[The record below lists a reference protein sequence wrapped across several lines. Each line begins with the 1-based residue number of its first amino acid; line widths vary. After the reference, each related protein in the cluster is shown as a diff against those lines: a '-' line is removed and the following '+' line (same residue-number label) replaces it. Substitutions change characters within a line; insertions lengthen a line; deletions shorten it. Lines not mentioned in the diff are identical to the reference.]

1 MLGVVMQVS
10 LENTSNLERRMM
22 VSIPAEQL
30 STVIDSRL
38 RDMASKANLKGFR
51 KGKVPAKVIEQR
63 FGNQVRSEAFG
74 ELVRNSFDQ
83 AVRQENVRL
92 AGQPSI
98 QAEPSDSADEIR
110 FSATFEI
117 VPDFGNIAVDQLQ
130 ILRTH
135 AQVEDADIDHMI
147 DTLRQQRRTWE
158 TVSRAA
164 QVGDLVAIE
173 TFASTSTTRVPEEGA
188 EKGTT
193 VIGSGVMF
201 PELEA
206 QLSGMSAGE
215 EREVEVTF
223 PSDWRV
229 PALAGQLAKVSIKA
243 TKVSEPNIPEIDEAF
258 VKSFGVKNG
267 KLEVFRKEVRAN
279 LERELKGMLMSRL
292 RAEVAQK
299 LVSTYSNIELPERL
313 IEAEARSL
321 ARNAEEQARQQ
332 GNTGFTAQ
340 FEQFLV
346 PARNRVAAGLLVG
359 EIARQNGLKLDFNRV
374 KETLSLIASTYE
386 EPKQV
391 IELYRNDSNLMAG
404 LQNRVMEEQVI
415 DWVAERAQATD
426 QNMSFTEAMR
436 PS

>member
-1 MLGVVMQVS
+1 MQVS
-10 LENTSNLERRMM
+10 VENTSSLERRMT
-22 VSIPAEQL
+22 VSIPADRL
-30 STVIDSRL
+30 SSVIDGRL
-38 RDMASKANLKGFR
+38 RDMAGKANLKGFR

-63 FGNQVRSEAFG
+63 FGDQIRSEAFG
-74 ELVRNSFDQ
+74 ELVRASFDQ
-83 AVRQENVRL
+83 AVRQENVRI

-98 QAEPSDSADEIR
+98 QADPGAAENEIR
-110 FSATFEI
+110 YTATFEI
-117 VPDFGNIAVDQLQ
+117 VPDFGTIDVSQLQ
-130 ILRTH
+130 IVRVH

-158 TVSRAA
+158 PVGRAA
-164 QVGDLVAIE
+164 QVGDLVAVE
-173 TFASTSTTRVPEEGA
+173 TFAATASARVPETGA
-188 EKGTT
+188 EKGAT

-206 QLSGMSAGE
+206 QLSGMSAGD

-223 PSDWRV
+223 PADWRV
-229 PALAGQLAKVSIKA
+229 PALAGQTAKVTLKA
-243 TKVSEPNIPEIDEAF
+243 TQVSEPKVPEADEAF
-258 VKSFGVKNG
+258 VKSFGVKSG
-267 KLEVFRKEVRAN
+267 KLEVFRQEVRAN

-299 LVSTYSNIELPERL
+299 LVAAYSHVELPAKL
-313 IEAEARSL
+313 IEAEARNL
-321 ARNAEEQARQQ
+321 AANAQQQARQQ
-332 GNTGFTAQ
+332 GQTDAVYPFDQ
-340 FEQFLV
+340 FMV

-391 IELYRNDSNLMAG
+391 IELYRNDPNLMSG

-415 DWVAERAQATD
+415 DWVAERAQSTD
-426 QNMSFTEAMR
+426 QNLSFTEAMR
-436 PS
+436 PV

>member
-1 MLGVVMQVS
+1 MQVS
-10 LENTSNLERRMM
+10 VENTSNLERRMI
-22 VSIPAEQL
+22 VTVPAVQL
-30 STVIDSRL
+30 SSVIDNRL

-63 FGNQVRSEAFG
+63 FGQQVRSEAFG
-74 ELVRNSFDQ
+74 ELVRNSFDK
-83 AVRQENVRL
+83 AIRQENVRI
-92 AGQPSI
+92 AGQPNI
-98 QAEPSDSADEIR
+98 QAEPAETEDEIR

-117 VPDFGNIAVDQLQ
+117 VPDFGDIAVDQLQ
-130 ILRTH
+130 INRMR
-135 AQVEDADIDHMI
+135 AVVEDADIDHMI
-147 DTLRQQRRTWE
+147 ETLRQQRRTWD
-158 TVSRAA
+158 TVNRAA
-164 QVGDLVAIE
+164 QVGDLIAVE
-173 TFASTSTTRVPEEGA
+173 TFASTSSTRVPEQGSEN
-188 EKGTT
+188 GTT

-206 QLSGMSAGE
+206 QLSGMSAGD

-223 PSDWRV
+223 PSDWRA
-229 PALAGQLAKVSIKA
+229 PGLAGQLAKVTIKA

-279 LERELKGMLMSRL
+279 LERELKGMLMGRL

-299 LVSTYSNIELPERL
+299 LVATYTHVELPARL
-313 IEAEARSL
+313 IEAEAKNL

-332 GNTGFTAQ
+332 GNTSFKAQ
-340 FEQFLV
+340 PENFMV

-359 EIARQNGLKLDFNRV
+359 EIARQNSLKLDFNRV

-415 DWVAERAQATD
+415 DWVAERAQSTD

-436 PS
+436 PV

>member
-1 MLGVVMQVS
+1 MQVS

-22 VSIPAEQL
+22 VSIPAVQL
-30 STVIDSRL
+30 STVIDTRL

-130 ILRTH
+130 ITRTH

-173 TFASTSTTRVPEEGA
+173 TFASTSTTRVPDEGA

-243 TKVSEPNIPEIDEAF
+243 TKVSEPNIPEIDEVF

-299 LVSTYSNIELPERL
+299 LVSTYSNIELPARL
-313 IEAEARSL
+313 IEAEARNL

-436 PS
+436 PA

>member
-1 MLGVVMQVS
+1 MQVS
-10 LENTSNLERRMM
+10 VENTSSLERRMT
-22 VSIPAEQL
+22 VSIPADRL
-30 STVIDSRL
+30 SSVIDGRL
-38 RDMASKANLKGFR
+38 RDMAGKANLKGFR

-63 FGNQVRSEAFG
+63 FGDQIRSEAFG
-74 ELVRNSFDQ
+74 ELVRASFDQ
-83 AVRQENVRL
+83 AVRQENVRI

-98 QAEPSDSADEIR
+98 QADPGAAENEIR
-110 FSATFEI
+110 YTATFEI
-117 VPDFGNIAVDQLQ
+117 VPDFGTIDVSQLQ
-130 ILRTH
+130 IVRVH

-158 TVSRAA
+158 PVSRAA
-164 QVGDLVAIE
+164 QVGDLVAVE
-173 TFASTSTTRVPEEGA
+173 TFAATASARVPESGA
-188 EKGTT
+188 EKGAT

-206 QLSGMSAGE
+206 QLSGMSAGD

-223 PSDWRV
+223 PADWRV
-229 PALAGQLAKVSIKA
+229 PALAGQTAKVTLKA
-243 TKVSEPNIPEIDEAF
+243 TQISEPKVPEADEAF
-258 VKSFGVKNG
+258 VKSFGVKSG
-267 KLEVFRKEVRAN
+267 KLEVFRQEVRAN

-299 LVSTYSNIELPERL
+299 LVAAYSHVELPAKL
-313 IEAEARSL
+313 IEAEARNL
-321 ARNAEEQARQQ
+321 AANAQQQARQQ
-332 GNTGFTAQ
+332 GQTDAVYPFDQ
-340 FEQFLV
+340 FMV

-391 IELYRNDSNLMAG
+391 IELYRNDPNLMSG

-415 DWVAERAQATD
+415 DWVAERAQSTD
-426 QNMSFTEAMR
+426 QNLSFTEAMR
-436 PS
+436 PV

>member
-1 MLGVVMQVS
+1 MQV
-10 LENTSNLERRMM
+10 LVENTSNLERRMT
-22 VSIPAEQL
+22 VSIPSEQL
-30 STVIDSRL
+30 SSVIDTRL

-74 ELVRNSFDQ
+74 ELVRNSFDK
-83 AVRQENVRL
+83 AIRQENVRL

-110 FSATFEI
+110 FSAIFEI

-130 ILRTH
+130 ISRTH

-158 TVSRAA
+158 TVTRAA
-164 QVGDLVAIE
+164 QIGDLVALE
-173 TFASTSTTRVPEEGA
+173 TFASTSSTRVPEEGA
-188 EKGTT
+188 EQGTT
-193 VIGSGVMF
+193 VIGSGAMF

-206 QLSGMSAGE
+206 QLSGMTAGE
-215 EREVEVTF
+215 QREVEVTF
-223 PSDWRV
+223 PTDWRV

-279 LERELKGMLMSRL
+279 LERELKGMLMNRL

-299 LVSTYSNIELPERL
+299 LVTTYSNIELPARL
-313 IEAEARSL
+313 IEAEAQNL
-321 ARNAEEQARQQ
+321 ARNSEEQARQQ
-332 GNTGFTAQ
+332 GNTGFKAQ
-340 FEQFLV
+340 VENYMV
-346 PARNRVAAGLLVG
+346 AARNRVAAGLLVG

-391 IELYRNDSNLMAG
+391 IELYRNDTNLMAG

-415 DWVAERAQATD
+415 DWVAERAQATE

-436 PS
+436 PA

>member
-1 MLGVVMQVS
+1 MQVS
-10 LENTSNLERRMM
+10 VENTSSLERRMT
-22 VSIPAEQL
+22 VSIPADRL
-30 STVIDSRL
+30 SSVIDGRL
-38 RDMASKANLKGFR
+38 RDMAGKANLKGFR

-63 FGNQVRSEAFG
+63 FGDQIRSEAFG
-74 ELVRNSFDQ
+74 ELVRASFDQ
-83 AVRQENVRL
+83 AVRQENVRI

-98 QAEPSDSADEIR
+98 QADPGAAENEIR
-110 FSATFEI
+110 YTATFEI
-117 VPDFGNIAVDQLQ
+117 VPDFGTIDVSQLQ
-130 ILRTH
+130 IVRVH

-158 TVSRAA
+158 PVSRAA
-164 QVGDLVAIE
+164 QVGDLVAVE
-173 TFASTSTTRVPEEGA
+173 TFAATASARVPETGA
-188 EKGTT
+188 EKGAT

-206 QLSGMSAGE
+206 QLSGMSAGD

-223 PSDWRV
+223 PADWRV
-229 PALAGQLAKVSIKA
+229 PALAGQTAKVTLKA
-243 TKVSEPNIPEIDEAF
+243 TQVSEPKVPEADEAF
-258 VKSFGVKNG
+258 VKSFGVKSG
-267 KLEVFRKEVRAN
+267 KLEVFRQEVRAN

-299 LVSTYSNIELPERL
+299 LVAAYSHVELPAKL
-313 IEAEARSL
+313 IEAEARNL
-321 ARNAEEQARQQ
+321 AANAQQQARQQ
-332 GNTGFTAQ
+332 GQTDAVYPFDQ
-340 FEQFLV
+340 FMV

-391 IELYRNDSNLMAG
+391 IELYRNDPNLMSG

-415 DWVAERAQATD
+415 DWVAERAQSTD
-426 QNMSFTEAMR
+426 QNLSFTEAMR
-436 PS
+436 PV

>member
-1 MLGVVMQVS
+1 MQVS
-10 LENTSNLERRMM
+10 VENTSNLERRMT

-30 STVIDSRL
+30 SSVIDVRL

-74 ELVRNSFDQ
+74 ELVRNSFDK
-83 AVRQENVRL
+83 AIRQENVRL

-130 ILRTH
+130 ISRTH

-158 TVSRAA
+158 TVTRAA
-164 QVGDLVAIE
+164 QIGDLVALE
-173 TFASTSTTRVPEEGA
+173 TFASTSSTRVPDEGA
-188 EKGTT
+188 EQGTT
-193 VIGSGVMF
+193 VIGSGAMF

-206 QLSGMSAGE
+206 QLSGMTAGE
-215 EREVEVTF
+215 QREVEVTF
-223 PSDWRV
+223 PADWRV

-243 TKVSEPNIPEIDEAF
+243 TKVSEPNVPEIDEAF

-292 RAEVAQK
+292 RSEVAHK
-299 LVSTYSNIELPERL
+299 LVTTYSNIELPARL
-313 IEAEARSL
+313 IEAEAQSL
-321 ARNAEEQARQQ
+321 ARNSEEQARQQ
-332 GNTGFTAQ
+332 GNSGFKAQ
-340 FEQFLV
+340 AENYMV

-391 IELYRNDSNLMAG
+391 IELYRNDTNLMAG

-415 DWVAERAQATD
+415 DWVAERAQATE

-436 PS
+436 PA

>member
-1 MLGVVMQVS
+1 MQVS
-10 LENTSNLERRMM
+10 VENTSNLERRMI
-22 VSIPAEQL
+22 VTVPAVQL
-30 STVIDSRL
+30 SSVIDNRL

-63 FGNQVRSEAFG
+63 FGQQVRSEAFG
-74 ELVRNSFDQ
+74 ELVRNSFDK
-83 AVRQENVRL
+83 AIRQENVRI
-92 AGQPSI
+92 AGQPNI
-98 QAEPSDSADEIR
+98 QAEPAETEDEIR

-117 VPDFGNIAVDQLQ
+117 VPDFGDIAVDQLQ
-130 ILRTH
+130 INRMH
-135 AQVEDADIDHMI
+135 AVVEDADIDHMI
-147 DTLRQQRRTWE
+147 ETLRQQRRTWD
-158 TVSRAA
+158 TVNRAA
-164 QVGDLVAIE
+164 QVGDLIAVE
-173 TFASTSTTRVPEEGA
+173 TFASTSSTRVPEQGSEN
-188 EKGTT
+188 GTT

-206 QLSGMSAGE
+206 QLSGMSAGD

-223 PSDWRV
+223 PSDWRA
-229 PALAGQLAKVSIKA
+229 PGLAGQLAKVTIKA

-279 LERELKGMLMSRL
+279 LERELKGMLMGRL

-299 LVSTYSNIELPERL
+299 LVATYTHVELPARL
-313 IEAEARSL
+313 IEAEAKNL

-332 GNTGFTAQ
+332 GNTSFKAQ
-340 FEQFLV
+340 PENFMV

-359 EIARQNGLKLDFNRV
+359 EIARQNSLKLDFNRV

-415 DWVAERAQATD
+415 DWVAERAQSTD

-436 PS
+436 PV